1 MKKICI
7 LIVFALFLNYSSY
20 AQDNKLIEGVKTG
33 FDTVI
38 KGIQQIGSYA
48 DEILRSNLFGND
60 QTIPYTTTRK
70 YENQFSVSQ
79 NVTFLIKNEFGVVE
93 IKSWNEP
100 IVRIETTLT
109 IGGQNR
115 DTIENL
121 TNTFQPK
128 IANENNIISME
139 NQFPEASV
147 SYIKIDH
154 VITVPRSAMV
164 SVDNFFGDTRV
175 LNIEG
180 NVTIN
185 EQYGSVELEN
195 ISGKV
200 SIRTQGEFPLKA
212 NKILNGGTF
221 YLSRTKAELIDVQGE
236 LNVYN
241 LLGEVNIQKMG
252 AGKYVF
258 HSDSGIL
265 NIKLEE
271 PSAFEIKGSLL
282 GGKLN
287 SNLPVVQKATGSL
300 NVLELTNPD
309 AKQRIELT
317 GAFSEISIFKTDN
330 IFLNSTAVIS
340 NFKPYSEISS
350 WEEAVAEGDVLII
363 NNQKGDVRILPVDEP
378 KIKVRATRLVWVSSA
393 DKATSSLEKIY
404 ANLHRTEN
412 RIYITT
418 GGNFEVL
425 PESVSDWRVDIQVFC
440 PPNMDISIESN
451 EGQTACENISGPLR
465 ITQGSG
471 SLSILKCSGPYF
483 ISNQK
488 GNIKVEEATNT
499 GEIRIRGG
507 LVSLKNITA
516 PVNITA
522 VQAKVNL
529 EDIQSKIFARVQS
542 GDVHCLALNGI
553 NGDIDIQTEK
563 GNISI
568 LLSSE
573 ADCNIKAIAQS
584 GAIDSAIPLNG
595 VFSRTRQEASTQLKE
610 GKFSVLLQAND
621 GDIVI
626 DGNIPDTSSVNIQTN
641 PSENTQN
648 ESVEK

>member
-1 MKKICI
+1 MKKTYIF
-7 LIVFALFLNYSSY
+7 IVCVLFIACASY
-20 AQDNKLIEGVKTG
+20 GQDNKLIEGVKTG

-38 KGIQQIGSYA
+38 KGIHQIGSYA
-48 DEILRSNLFGND
+48 DEILRSNLFGNE
-60 QTIPYTTTRK
+60 QTVPYTTTRK
-70 YENQFSVSQ
+70 YENQFSVAQ
-79 NVTFLIKNEFGVVE
+79 NINFLIKNEFGVVE

-100 IVRIETTLT
+100 IVRVETALT

-121 TNTFQPK
+121 ANTFQPK
-128 IANENNIISME
+128 IVNENNIISVE

-154 VITVPRSAMV
+154 IITVPRSATV
-164 SVDNFFGDTRV
+164 SVDNFFGDTRIS
-175 LNIEG
+175 NITG
-180 NVTIN
+180 DVSIN

-221 YLSRTKAELIDVQGE
+221 YLSRTDAELIDVQGE

-241 LLGEVNIQKMG
+241 LLGEVNLQKLG
-252 AGKYVF
+252 PGKF
-258 HSDSGIL
+258 ILHSDSGRL
-265 NIKLEE
+265 NLKLDES
-271 PSAFEIKGSLL
+271 SACEIKGSLL

-287 SNLPVVQKATGSL
+287 SDLPIVQKTTGSL
-300 NVLELTNPD
+300 SVLELINPD

-317 GAFSEISIFKTDN
+317 GTFSEISIFKADAMFSN
-330 IFLNSTAVIS
+330 ALAAIS

-363 NNQKGDVRILPVDEP
+363 NNQKGDVRILPTNES
-378 KIKVRATRLVWVSSA
+378 KIKVKATRLVWVSSA
-393 DKATSSLEKIY
+393 DKATASLEKIY

-418 GGNFEVL
+418 GGNFEIL

-451 EGQTACENISGPLR
+451 DGQTACENISGPLR
-465 ITQGSG
+465 INQGSG
-471 SLSILKCSGPYF
+471 SVSILKCSGPYF

-488 GNIKVEEATNT
+488 GNVKIEEAINT

-507 LVSLKNITA
+507 LASLKNITA
-516 PVNITA
+516 PVSITA

-529 EDIQSKIFARVQS
+529 EDVQSKIFARVQG
-542 GDVHCLALNGI
+542 GDVYCLALNGI

-568 LLSSE
+568 LLSPE
-573 ADCNIKAIAQS
+573 ADCNIKAISQ
-584 GAIDSAIPLNG
+584 GGVIDSAIPLNG

-610 GKFSVLLQAND
+610 GKFSVLLQSND

-626 DGNIPDTSSVNIQTN
+626 DGNIPDTSNVNIQMN

>member
-1 MKKICI
+1 MKKTYIFTAC
-7 LIVFALFLNYSSY
+7 VLFFTYTSY
-20 AQDNKLIEGVKTG
+20 GQDNKLIEGVKSG

-38 KGIQQIGSYA
+38 KGIHQIGSYA
-48 DEILRSNLFGND
+48 DEILRSNLYGNE
-60 QTIPYTTTRK
+60 QTVPYTTTRK

-79 NVTFLIKNEFGVVE
+79 NINFLIKNEFGLVE

-100 IVRIETTLT
+100 VVHIETTLT
-109 IGGQNR
+109 IGGQNQ
-115 DTIENL
+115 DNLENL
-121 TNTFQPK
+121 ANTFQPK
-128 IANENNIISME
+128 VINENNIISVE
-139 NQFPEASV
+139 NQFPEPSV

-154 VITVPRSAMV
+154 VVTVPRSAAV

-175 LNIEG
+175 SNIEG

-185 EQYGSVELEN
+185 EQYGSIELEN
-195 ISGKV
+195 ITGKV

-221 YLSRTKAELIDVQGE
+221 YLSRTNAELINVQGE

-241 LLGEVNIQKMG
+241 LLGEVNLQKLG
-252 AGKYVF
+252 QGKFVL
-258 HSDSGIL
+258 HSDSGRL
-265 NIKLEE
+265 NLKLEE
-271 PSAFEIKGSLL
+271 ASAFEIKGSLL

-287 SNLPVVQKATGSL
+287 SDLPIVQKTTGSL

-309 AKQRIELT
+309 AKQKIELT
-317 GAFSEISIFKTDN
+317 GTFSEISIFKTDN
-330 IFLNSTAVIS
+330 MFPNSSAVIS
-340 NFKPYSEISS
+340 NKPYSEIFS
-350 WEEAVAEGDVLII
+350 WEEGVTEGDVLII
-363 NNQKGDVRILPVDEP
+363 NNQKGDVRILPADEP
-378 KIKVRATRLVWVSSA
+378 KIKVKATRLVWVSSA

-418 GGNFEVL
+418 GGNFDVL
-425 PESVSDWRVDIQVFC
+425 PESLSDWRVDIQIFS

-451 EGQTACENISGPLR
+451 EGQTACENIAGPLR
-465 ITQGSG
+465 VNQGSG
-471 SLSILKCSGPYF
+471 AVSILKCSGPYS

-488 GNIKVEEATNT
+488 GNVKVEEVTNS
-499 GEIRIRGG
+499 GEIKIRGG
-507 LVSLKNITA
+507 LASLKNITA

-529 EDIQSKIFARVQS
+529 EDIQSKIFARIQS

-568 LLSSE
+568 LLSPE
-573 ADCNIKAIAQS
+573 ADCNIKAISQ
-584 GAIDSAIPLNG
+584 GGVVDSAIPLNG
-595 VFSRTRQEASTQLKE
+595 VFSRTRQEASTKLKE
-610 GKFSVLLQAND
+610 GKFSVLLQANE
-621 GDIVI
+621 GDIII
-626 DGNIPDTSSVNIQTN
+626 DGNIPNASSVNIQKN